1 MKKLWAPW
9 RLSFILGPK
18 SKGCIFCQLPKAKKD
33 RENLIL
39 YRGRYHYVI
48 LNKFPYNNGHLM
60 VVPYRH
66 IKDLHRLSREENA
79 EMMELCGV
87 TARVLGETMGP
98 QGYNLGMNLG
108 VAGGAGI
115 RDHLHMH
122 VVPRWNGDTNYMPLL
137 SDTKVLV
144 EMISDTYDRLA
155 PAIDKVI
162 KRSTKRKRKTKK

>member
-18 SKGCIFCQLPKAKKD
+18 SKGCIFCQLPKSKQD
-33 RENLIL
+33 RKNLIL
-39 YRGRYHYVI
+39 YRGRHHYLI

-60 VVPYRH
+60 VVPFRH
-66 IKDLHRLSREENA
+66 IKDLDRMTGPENA

-87 TARVLGETMGP
+87 AERALTQSMHP

-122 VVPRWNGDTNYMPLL
+122 VVPRWNGDTNYMPIL

-144 EMISDTYDRLA
+144 ELMMDTYDRLA
-155 PAIDKVI
+155 AAIKKVM
-162 KRSTKRKRKTKK
+162 KQRRRRKK